1 MKERK
6 KLLAII
12 LASVTSLAAITGCGQ
27 SPATSESDSK
37 SQETATEAPAS
48 TNENKEEASTEEVT
62 INFWHHYSAQS
73 PENETLTTVLIPK
86 FEEENPGIK
95 VNAVSHEW
103 ADLHDKIL
111 ISAQSDTLPDVARLD
126 SAWIPEFQKM
136 GILVPL
142 NKEMS
147 DYNDIAGGLLESAM
161 STAEIGGD
169 NYGLALNTNTKILY

>member
-48 TNENKEEASTEEVT
+48 TNETKEEASTEEVT

-73 PENETLTTVLIPK
+73 PENETLKYPS
-86 FEEENPGIK
+86 F
-95 VNAVSHEW
+95 
-103 ADLHDKIL
+103 
-111 ISAQSDTLPDVARLD
+111 
-126 SAWIPEFQKM
+126 
-136 GILVPL
+136 
-142 NKEMS
+142 MS
-147 DYNDIAGGLLESAM
+147 DSGISTVMLLVFSRLIFE
-161 STAEIGGD
+161 
-169 NYGLALNTNTKILY
+169 